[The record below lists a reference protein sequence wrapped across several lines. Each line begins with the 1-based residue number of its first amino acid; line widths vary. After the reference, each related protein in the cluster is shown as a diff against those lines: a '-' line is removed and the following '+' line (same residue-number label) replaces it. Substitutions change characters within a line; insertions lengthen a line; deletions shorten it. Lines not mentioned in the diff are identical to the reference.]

1 MKGKKI
7 SANEINKF
15 CYCNYQWYYEKVYGT
30 KEIRRINSEYCK
42 ENGFENKALK
52 NFSRGQK
59 FHNRYVFKYRIKK
72 FFKLCLILFFIFL
85 ILYILNY
92 FDVFGVIL

>member
-72 FFKLCLILFFIFL
+72 FFKLINLFLFTPLNAYFI
-85 ILYILNY
+85 Y
-92 FDVFGVIL
+92 FELF